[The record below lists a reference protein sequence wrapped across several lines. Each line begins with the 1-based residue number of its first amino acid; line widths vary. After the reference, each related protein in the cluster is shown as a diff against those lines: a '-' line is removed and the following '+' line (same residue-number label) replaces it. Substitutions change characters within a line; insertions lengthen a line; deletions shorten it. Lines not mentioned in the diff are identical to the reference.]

1 MHPLRHFLQVAAL
14 LALATTLSGALPAG
28 AATITIVNA
37 DGANE
42 GFNDP
47 TPVAPVGG
55 NPGTTLGAQRLFVFQ
70 YAADIWGGLLVSPVT
85 IVVNA
90 KMDPQTCDAASGVL
104 GSASAGSSQRNFA
117 NAPFADTW
125 YQQAL
130 ANSLAGVDLNV
141 APDMNITFNVSIGT
155 PTCLPQGW
163 YLGVDGNE
171 GSAIELLPVVLH
183 ELGHGLGFA
192 TITLAGVQMG
202 TPPGPHVYDRFLYDN
217 TQQMHWNEMLS
228 DAQRAAS
235 ANNCQNLVWDGPLAT
250 QQAVNTLGPKP
261 LLRVNSPA
269 TIAGDYE
276 VGLPSFGPGLS
287 TGGLTGN
294 LVQVQ
299 DSGGLPNNGCEPFT
313 NGAAIAGNIA
323 LIDRG
328 GCNFTAKV
336 KRAQLA
342 GAIAVVIADSTA
354 GCPPAGM
361 GGVDPTITIPS
372 VRVTLDDGLRLK
384 SALALGVNVT
394 MILDPALRAGAD
406 QAGRVL
412 VYTPIPFATG
422 SSVSHWDTS
431 PTPNLLMEP
440 AINPDLSAGVDLALP
455 HFADIGWQLSA
466 TSSVAGEAPPPRQLI
481 GSFPNPFRQATS
493 IRFTLARPSLVDV
506 GVFDLAGRLVKR
518 LAAESMMAGSHVVTW
533 DGRDA
538 AGRQAAA
545 GIYLYR
551 LTTPSG
557 SESGRMVL
565 MR

>member
-1 MHPLRHFLQVAAL
+1 MHRATFRFLATAAL
-14 LALATTLSGALPAG
+14 TLTLVLPAVAP
-28 AATITIVNA
+28 AATITIINN
-37 DGANE
+37 DGPNE

-55 NPGTTLGAQRLFVFQ
+55 NPGTTLGAQRLYVFQ
-70 YAADIWGGLLVSPVT
+70 YAANIWGALLESPVP
-85 IVVNA
+85 ILVNA
-90 KMDPQTCDAASGVL
+90 QMNPQTCDASSGVL

-130 ANSLAGVDLNV
+130 ANSLAGVDLNA
-141 APDMNITFNVSIGT
+141 APDMNCTFNVSIGS

-171 GSAIELLPVVLH
+171 GTAIELLPVVLH

-192 TITLAGVQMG
+192 TISLAGVQMG

-217 TQQMHWNEMLS
+217 TQGMHWNEMAS
-228 DAQRAAS
+228 DAQRGAS
-235 ANNCQNLVWDGPLAT
+235 ANNCQNVVWDGPLVT
-250 QQAVNTLGPKP
+250 QQAPSTLGPKP
-261 LLRVNSPA
+261 LLRVNSPPS
-269 TIAGDYE
+269 IAGDYE
-276 VGLPSFGPGLS
+276 VGLPGFGPGLS
-287 TGGLTGN
+287 TSGISGN

-313 NGAAIAGNIA
+313 NEAAIAGNIA

-328 GCNFTAKV
+328 GCNFTVKV

-342 GAIAVVIADSTA
+342 GAVAVVIADSTA

-361 GGVDPTITIPS
+361 GGADPTITIPS
-372 VRVTLDDGLRLK
+372 VRVTLEDGNTLK
-384 SALALGVNVT
+384 SALAFGVNVT
-394 MILDPALRAGAD
+394 LILDPALRAGTD
-406 QAGRVL
+406 GDGRVL

-440 AINPDLSAGVDLALP
+440 AINQNLSSGVDLALP
-455 HFADIGWQLSA
+455 HFIDIGWR
-466 TSSVAGEAPPPRQLI
+466 VAPTAGVPIDARPRQI
-481 GSFPNPFRQATS
+481 VGSYPNPFRQATA
-493 IRFTLARPSLVDV
+493 IRFNLAKPSLVDI

-518 LAAESMMAGSHVVTW
+518 LAAESMAAGPHFVTW
-533 DGRDA
+533 DGNDA
-538 AGRQAAA
+538 AGRMAPA

-551 LTTPSG
+551 LVTPAG
-557 SESGRMVL
+557 AESGRMVL
-565 MR
+565 TR